1 MIMILST
8 VDELGQG
15 AWKDVWATSTKSQ
28 ACKVTMTT
36 LHMSGNHKESS
47 HPKKVQNDAYLILTT
62 EREGG
67 GREWGRQP
75 QSERAKH
82 TRAEVDL
89 NSRAVKPRHHLQT
102 SQPLCTPATGQATDQ
117 HCFAFNVT

>member
-1 MIMILST
+1 
-8 VDELGQG
+8 
-15 AWKDVWATSTKSQ
+15 
-28 ACKVTMTT
+28 
-36 LHMSGNHKESS
+36 MSGNHKESS

-67 GREWGRQP
+67 GGGGGREWGRQA

>member
-1 MIMILST
+1 MS
-8 VDELGQG
+8 LGKVPGKMFEPQAQEPSMQG
-15 AWKDVWATSTKSQ
+15 KHDNPAHERQ
-28 ACKVTMTT
+28 PQGIVT
-36 LHMSGNHKESS
+36 
-47 HPKKVQNDAYLILTT
+47 PKKSAKWCLPNTYH
-62 EREGG
+62 REGGGGGGGG
-67 GREWGRQP
+67 GREWGRQAQP
-75 QSERAKH
+75 ERAKH

>member
-67 GREWGRQP
+67 AGSEVANHSRNGPSTREQKLT
-75 QSERAKH
+75 S
-82 TRAEVDL
+82 TAEL
-89 NSRAVKPRHHLQT
+89 
-102 SQPLCTPATGQATDQ
+102 
-117 HCFAFNVT
+117 

>member
-1 MIMILST
+1 MIMISST
-8 VDELGQG
+8 VDELGEG
-15 AWKDVWATSTKSQ
+15 AWKDVWATRSEW
-28 ACKVTMTT
+28 
-36 LHMSGNHKESS
+36 L
-47 HPKKVQNDAYLILTT
+47 
-62 EREGG
+62 
-67 GREWGRQP
+67 REWGRQA